1 MVVRATTATAIRD
14 RPTNKLYHSIGEVC
28 EMLGLEAHVLRYWES
43 EFKMLRPSKN
53 KSGNRA
59 YREKD
64 IRILRLIKYLL
75 YEEGY
80 TIEGADRKLQK
91 LLRSKQSSSQT
102 EIAFQPPP
110 YAEVIREIKQEL
122 IEIRALLNY
131 PLSDPKKES
140 ARS

>member
-1 MVVRATTATAIRD
+1 MRATSATAIRE

-28 EMLGLEAHVLRYWES
+28 EMLELEAHVLRYWES
-43 EFKMLRPSKN
+43 EFKLLRPSKN

-80 TIEGADRKLQK
+80 TIEGADRKLRK
-91 LLRSKQSSSQT
+91 LLRLKSSNSQT
-102 EIAFQPPP
+102 EIAFNPPP
-110 YAEVIREIKQEL
+110 YVELIKEIKQEL
-122 IEIRALLNY
+122 IEIRALLTY
-131 PLSDPKKES
+131 PVTDSKKDSPKT
-140 ARS
+140 